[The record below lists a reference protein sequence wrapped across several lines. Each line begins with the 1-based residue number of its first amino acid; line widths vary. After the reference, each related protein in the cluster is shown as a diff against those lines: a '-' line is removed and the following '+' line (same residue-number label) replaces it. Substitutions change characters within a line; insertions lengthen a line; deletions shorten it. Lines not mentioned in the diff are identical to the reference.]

1 MPSTLKCGIDFGTS
15 NTTMAVMDGDGQSS
29 LVPLEDGKLTIPTA
43 IFFTE
48 KNKDI
53 LFGRAAVKAYLDGQE
68 GRFMRSLK
76 RVLGTSLM
84 DGTVLVNGTRT
95 SFDIIIGRFL
105 THIKTTAEKQLGSEL
120 TSVTLGRP
128 VHFQDSDPSADE
140 RAESQLRAIA
150 QSIGFK
156 DIAFQYEPI
165 AGALAHEKNV
175 AGEKLALVIDIGG
188 GTSDFSIIR
197 LNKDYTRDRNRAQDI
212 LVNTGVRIGGNDCD
226 KAINLD
232 AAMPLLGMGTQ
243 FGDKN
248 LDMPLLMYYELSEWS
263 KINWCYTP
271 QNLNA
276 VRHLIREAHEPEK
289 IMRLEMILEDQ
300 LGHKIL
306 NVSEEMKITLS
317 EAPNA
322 TGDFTF
328 IDHHCS
334 VDMTQDEM
342 GILMAKTLAPVKT
355 QMLETLKLANLA
367 LQDISLIVL
376 TGGSTGLP
384 IFQQWVAEY
393 FPHAEILQDDKLG
406 SVGLGL
412 VL

>member
-1 MPSTLKCGIDFGTS
+1 MRCGIDFGTS
-15 NTTMAVMDGDGQSS
+15 NTTMAVMDDNGHSS

-48 KNKDI
+48 KNREI

-84 DGTVLVNGTRT
+84 EGSVLINGTRT
-95 SFDIIIGRFL
+95 TFDVIISRFL
-105 THIKTTAEKQLGSEL
+105 SHIKSAAEQHLGATL
-120 TSVTLGRP
+120 TEVTMGRP

-150 QSIGFK
+150 ESVGFK
-156 DIAFQYEPI
+156 NITFQYEPI

-175 AGEKLALVIDIGG
+175 AGEQLALVIDIGG
-188 GTSDFSIIR
+188 GTSDFSVIR
-197 LNKDYTRDRNRAQDI
+197 LSSDYKRGRDRAQDI

-226 KAINLD
+226 KTINLD

-271 QNLNA
+271 QNINA

-289 IMRLEMILEDQ
+289 IIRLEMVLEDQ
-300 LGHKIL
+300 LAHKIL
-306 NVSEEMKITLS
+306 NVSEELKITL
-317 EAPNA
+317 ADALQAN
-322 TGDFTF
+322 GDYSF

-334 VDMTQDEM
+334 IDMTQQQMND
-342 GILMAKTLAPVKT
+342 LMVKTLAPVRQK
-355 QMLETLKLANLA
+355 MLDTLDQAKLKST
-367 LQDISLIVL
+367 DISMIVL

-384 IFQQWVAEY
+384 IFQHWIAKY
-393 FPHAEILQDDKLG
+393 FPHADVLQDDKLG

>member
-1 MPSTLKCGIDFGTS
+1 MRCGIDFGTS
-15 NTTMAVMDGDGQSS
+15 NTTMAVMDDHGQSY
-29 LVPLEDGKLTIPTA
+29 LVPLEDDKLTIPTA

-48 KNKDI
+48 KNREI
-53 LFGRAAVKAYLDGQE
+53 LFGRAAVKAYLNGQE

-84 DGTVLVNGTRT
+84 DGSVLINGSRT
-95 SFDIIIGRFL
+95 TFDVIIGRFL
-105 THIKTTAEKQLGSEL
+105 AHIKTIAEKHLGTEL
-120 TSVTLGRP
+120 TEVTMGRP

-140 RAESQLRAIA
+140 RAENQLRAIA
-150 QSIGFK
+150 ASVGFK
-156 DIAFQYEPI
+156 KIAFQYEPI

-175 AGEKLALVIDIGG
+175 AGEQLALVIDIGG

-197 LNKDYTRDRNRAQDI
+197 LSKDYNATRDRAQDI

-226 KAINLD
+226 KTINLD
-232 AAMPLLGMGTQ
+232 AAMPMLGMGTQ

-248 LDMPLLMYYELSEWS
+248 LDMPLLMYYDLSEWS

-271 QNLNA
+271 QNVNS

-289 IMRLEMILEDQ
+289 IMRLEMVLEDQ

-306 NVSEEMKITLS
+306 NVSEEMKITLAD
-317 EAPNA
+317 APQA
-322 TGDFTF
+322 TGDYSFV
-328 IDHHCS
+328 DHHCT

-342 GILMAKTLAPVKT
+342 NTLMIKTLAPVQR
-355 QMLETLKLANLA
+355 QMLETLNDAGLSA
-367 LQDISLIVL
+367 QDIAIIVL

-384 IFQQWVAEY
+384 IFQHWIAEY
-393 FPHAEILQDDKLG
+393 FPHAEVLQDNKLG

>member
-1 MPSTLKCGIDFGTS
+1 MRCGIDFGTS
-15 NTTMAVMDGDGQSS
+15 NTTMAVLRPNGSQ
-29 LVPLEDGKLTIPTA
+29 LVPLEAGKLTIPTA

-48 KNKDI
+48 KNKSV

-84 DGTVLVNGTRT
+84 DSTILVNGVRT
-95 SFDIIIGRFL
+95 SFDVIIGRFL
-105 THIKTTAEKQLGSEL
+105 THIKQNAEAYLSTEL
-120 TSVTLGRP
+120 TDVTMGRP
-128 VHFQDSDPSADE
+128 VHFQDSDPAADD
-140 RAESQLRAIA
+140 RAENQLRAIA
-150 QSIGFK
+150 ASVGFK
-156 DIAFQYEPI
+156 DISFQYEPI

-175 AGEKLALVIDIGG
+175 VGEQLALVIDIGG

-197 LNKDYTRDRNRAQDI
+197 LSQDYTRDRNRAQDI
-212 LVNTGVRIGGNDCD
+212 LANTGVRIGGNDCD

-232 AAMPLLGMGTQ
+232 TAMPMLGMGTQ
-243 FGDKN
+243 YGDKN
-248 LDMPLLMYYELSEWS
+248 LDMPLLMYHELSEWS

-271 QNLNA
+271 QNINA
-276 VRHLIREAHEPEK
+276 VRNLIREAHEPEK
-289 IMRLEMILEDQ
+289 IIRLEEVLEHQ

-317 EAPNA
+317 ENA
-322 TGDFTF
+322 KASGDYSF
-328 IDHHCS
+328 IDHGLN
-334 VDMTQDEM
+334 VAMTQNQM
-342 GILMAKTLAPVKT
+342 NKLLTKTLAPV
-355 QMLETLKLANLA
+355 QAMMLKTLKAGNVTAN
-367 LQDISLIVL
+367 DISIVVL

-384 IFQQWVAEY
+384 VFQHWIAKR
-393 FPHAEILQDDKLG
+393 FPYATLLQDDKLG

>member
-1 MPSTLKCGIDFGTS
+1 MRCGIDFGTS
-15 NTTMAVMDGDGQSS
+15 NTTMAVSDGSGHSR
-29 LVPLEDGKLTIPTA
+29 LIPLEGDKLTIPTA

-53 LFGRAAVKAYLDGQE
+53 LFGRAAVTAYLDGQE

-84 DGTVLVNGTRT
+84 DSSVLVNGSRT
-95 SFDIIIGRFL
+95 TFDVIIGRFL
-105 THIKTTAEKQLGSEL
+105 THIKTIAETHLEAEL
-120 TSVTLGRP
+120 TSVTMGRP
-128 VHFQDSDPSADE
+128 VHFQDSDPSADV
-140 RAESQLRAIA
+140 RAENQLKAIA
-150 QSIGFK
+150 ESVGFK
-156 DIAFQYEPI
+156 EVAFQYEPI

-175 AGEKLALVIDIGG
+175 AGEQLALVIDIGG
-188 GTSDFSIIR
+188 GTSDFSVIR
-197 LNKDYTRDRNRAQDI
+197 LSKDYTRDRNRAQDI

-226 KAINLD
+226 KTINLD
-232 AAMPLLGMGTQ
+232 TAMPLLGMGTQ

-248 LDMPLLMYYELSEWS
+248 LDMPLLMYYDLSEWS

-271 QNLNA
+271 QNINA

-306 NVSEEMKITLS
+306 NVSEEMKITLA
-317 EAPNA
+317 EE
-322 TGDFTF
+322 TKTLGDYSF
-328 IDHHCS
+328 IDHHCN
-334 VDMTQDEM
+334 VTMTQKQM
-342 GILMAKTLAPVKT
+342 NALMVKTLVPVQK
-355 QMLETLKLANLA
+355 QMLETLKVAKLKAT
-367 LQDISLIVL
+367 DISIIVL

-384 IFQQWVAEY
+384 IFQDWIAKY
-393 FPHAEILQDDKLG
+393 FPHADVMQDDKLG